1 MSFLYD
7 LLPDSETDKIASA
20 FGKGDTSAFSYGK
33 SGLTQKKGG
42 LEQAGGMLEKVFGNA
57 QKRQERDALMNSL
70 FNRAGQPFG
79 GAGLSGRTTS
89 LADGSLTQIS
99 PDSFTPIVFPGGSG
113 GVAGGKGTG
122 QRIAGAAKGALSGAK
137 VGSAILPG
145 WGTAIGAGIG
155 ALGGLFG

>member
-7 LLPDSETDKIASA
+7 LLPVSETDKIGSS

-42 LEQAGGMLEKVFGNA
+42 LEQAGGMLQEVFGNA
-57 QKRQERDALMNSL
+57 QKRQEREALMNTL
-70 FNRAGQPFG
+70 FNRAGKPFG

-99 PDSFTPIVFPGGSG
+99 PDSFEPIVFPGGSG
-113 GVAGGKGTG
+113 GVSGGKSTG
-122 QRIAGAAKGALSGAK
+122 QRLAGGLGGAMSGFQAGASTGIPHL
-137 VGSAILPG
+137 
-145 WGTAIGAGIG
+145 AGIG
-155 ALGGLFG
+155 AVVGGIGGLFG